1 MSIQVAIR
9 HHTKYIYDKSVK
21 LSPQVIRLRPAP
33 HARSPI
39 RGYSL
44 KIEPEEHFINWQLD
58 PFGNYQARIVVPER
72 TSSFTIDVEVLVD
85 MVTINP
91 FDFFLEEYA
100 EEFPFEYE
108 PQLKKELM
116 PYLEIKES
124 GPLLMEWVEKAK
136 ALLPLRSV
144 DFLVSINQQIC
155 EAINY
160 SIRLEPGI
168 QSSEETL
175 QKAIGSCRDSAWLL
189 VQLFRHVGLAARFV
203 SGYLVQLKADEKPI
217 DGPAGTEEDFTDL
230 HAWAEVYLPGAGWVG
245 LDATSGL
252 FAGEGHIPL
261 ACTPDPASAAPVT
274 GMTEPCNV
282 SFEYKN
288 VVERVLERPRVTK
301 PYTEEQ
307 WQNILSLGDYVEEVL
322 DDGDV
327 RLTMGGEPTFVSV
340 DDMESDQWNEGA
352 DGKDKRRIGYEL
364 VNKLKNHFG
373 SQGFLHLGQG
383 KWYPGE
389 PLPRWQYAAY
399 WRKDQKPI
407 WKDEKFLADPNKEY
421 HFQEEDAKKFIQRLA
436 YYLGVAETNC
446 LPAYEDVF
454 YFLWEEGN
462 LPVNIDPLNIDPKD
476 KLERRT
482 LAELLDHGLNLPKG
496 YVLPVKYNHASSL
509 WESCRWQFTRKHLFL
524 IPGNSAIGMRL
535 PLDRLPY
542 MSPGQIEEP
551 VEADPLEK
559 LPDLPDEKKME
570 NTISQRQGQENELT
584 LTSSKLVVEE
594 ESEKPQFQPAYQM
607 QTIKTALCIEPRGG
621 ILYVFMPPL
630 ETFDIYQDL
639 LYTIDKT
646 ASDLEIPV
654 IIEGYQPPFDNRVEK
669 LVVAPDPGVIEVNI
683 HPATKWRDIVSNYD
697 ILFDLARSCRL
708 GTEKFMLDGKHTGTG
723 GGNHVTLGGKTPADS
738 PFLRQKKK
746 KKKI

>member
-44 KIEPEEHFINWQLD
+44 KIEPEEHFINWQQD

-261 ACTPDPASAAPVT
+261 ACT
-274 GMTEPCNV
+274 
-282 SFEYKN
+282 
-288 VVERVLERPRVTK
+288 
-301 PYTEEQ
+301 
-307 WQNILSLGDYVEEVL
+307 
-322 DDGDV
+322 
-327 RLTMGGEPTFVSV
+327 
-340 DDMESDQWNEGA
+340 
-352 DGKDKRRIGYEL
+352 
-364 VNKLKNHFG
+364 
-373 SQGFLHLGQG
+373 
-383 KWYPGE
+383 
-389 PLPRWQYAAY
+389 
-399 WRKDQKPI
+399 
-407 WKDEKFLADPNKEY
+407 
-421 HFQEEDAKKFIQRLA
+421 
-436 YYLGVAETNC
+436 
-446 LPAYEDVF
+446 
-454 YFLWEEGN
+454 
-462 LPVNIDPLNIDPKD
+462 
-476 KLERRT
+476 
-482 LAELLDHGLNLPKG
+482 
-496 YVLPVKYNHASSL
+496 
-509 WESCRWQFTRKHLFL
+509 
-524 IPGNSAIGMRL
+524 
-535 PLDRLPY
+535 
-542 MSPGQIEEP
+542 
-551 VEADPLEK
+551 
-559 LPDLPDEKKME
+559 
-570 NTISQRQGQENELT
+570 
-584 LTSSKLVVEE
+584 
-594 ESEKPQFQPAYQM
+594 
-607 QTIKTALCIEPRGG
+607 
-621 ILYVFMPPL
+621 
-630 ETFDIYQDL
+630 
-639 LYTIDKT
+639 
-646 ASDLEIPV
+646 
-654 IIEGYQPPFDNRVEK
+654 
-669 LVVAPDPGVIEVNI
+669 
-683 HPATKWRDIVSNYD
+683 
-697 ILFDLARSCRL
+697 
-708 GTEKFMLDGKHTGTG
+708 
-723 GGNHVTLGGKTPADS
+723 
-738 PFLRQKKK
+738 
-746 KKKI
+746 